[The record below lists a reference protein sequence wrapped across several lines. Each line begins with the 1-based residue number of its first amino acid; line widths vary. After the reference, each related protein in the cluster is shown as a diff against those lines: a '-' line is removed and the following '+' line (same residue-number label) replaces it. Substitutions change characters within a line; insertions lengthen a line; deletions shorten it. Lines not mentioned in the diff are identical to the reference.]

1 MIPLIDLQAQHAS
14 IREEVEAAVVRVL
27 RSGRYALGP
36 EVEAFE
42 EEFARCCG
50 ARHAVGV
57 NSGASALFVALT
69 ACGIGPGDEVITTP
83 FTFVATV
90 AAIRW
95 TGARP
100 RLADVSA
107 GPLTIDPAAVE
118 QAVTQRTRAIVPVHL
133 YGQPADL
140 DPILDVARRRGLA
153 VVEDAAQAHGAR
165 YKGRCVGGI
174 GDAGCFSFY
183 PSKNL
188 SAAGEAGIV
197 LTNDAGR
204 ARIARAIRDWGTA
217 TVRGRAV
224 RGGNYRLEAV
234 QAAVLRVKLARLD
247 GWVRARQAVAERYD
261 AALEAAVGT
270 PPVMPYADHARHVYA
285 VRSPVRDAVRETL
298 RTAGVET
305 GVHYPAPVHL
315 QAGYADLGYGP
326 GAFPHAERAAREVL
340 SLPIYPELSERDQR
354 TVVEGVLRA
363 VAARAS

>member
-90 AAIRW
+90 AAIQW

-140 DPILDVARRRGLA
+140 DPILDVARRRGLV

-165 YKGRCVGGI
+165 YKGRRVGGI

-217 TVRGRAV
+217 AVRGRAV

>member
-14 IREEVEAAVVRVL
+14 IREEVETAVVRVL

-42 EEFARCCG
+42 GEFARYCG

-57 NSGASALFVALT
+57 NSGASALFIALT

-90 AAIRW
+90 AAIRR

-100 RLADVSA
+100 RLVDVSA
-107 GPLTIDPAAVE
+107 EPLTIDPAAVE
-118 QAVTQRTRAIVPVHL
+118 QAVTQRTQAIVPVHL

-140 DPILDVARRRGLA
+140 DPILDVARRRRLV

-165 YKGRCVGGI
+165 YKGRRVGGI

-188 SAAGEAGIV
+188 NAAGEAGIV

-204 ARIARAIRDWGTA
+204 ARIARDLRNWGTA
-217 TVRGRAV
+217 TVRGRVV
-224 RGGNYRLEAV
+224 RGGNYRLDAV
-234 QAAVLRVKLARLD
+234 QAAVLRVKLERLD
-247 GWVRARQAVAERYD
+247 GWVRARRAVAERYD
-261 AALEAAVGT
+261 AALGPAVGT

-285 VRSPVRDAVRETL
+285 IRSPARDAVRETL
-298 RTAGVET
+298 RAAGVET
-305 GVHYPAPVHL
+305 GIHYPAPVHL

-326 GAFPHAERAAREVL
+326 GAFPHAEQAAREVL
-340 SLPIYPELSERDQR
+340 SLPIYPELSVRDQR

-363 VAARAS
+363 AAARAS